1 MTTNLSRISALLL
14 ASAIGMSAGTL
25 TTVLPT
31 VDETSPTVGGTISL
45 PQFNSS
51 LGTLTGVTLNF
62 GAGSIFADTAISD
75 FEGTGGNIDITYDL
89 GYQVTFN
96 LPVGGPFVAADYQ
109 PLTCSGS
116 GPEISS
122 CSNSQGISNTPISGS
137 YDLSSDAAAFL
148 TGPVSVTYTPSQVE
162 QLVGS
167 PTPANPSNLNLS
179 VTNESLSMPVSI
191 TYTYTPET
199 ASVPEPASLVLAG
212 GGLLGLGLLGRMR
225 LKRD

>member
-1 MTTNLSRISALLL
+1 MKTNVSRMAALIL
-14 ASAIGMSAGTL
+14 ASAIGMFAGTL

-45 PQFNSS
+45 PQFNSA

-62 GAGSIFADTAISD
+62 GAGSIFADTAIGD
-75 FEGTGGNIDITYDL
+75 FEPTGGNINITYDL
-89 GYQVTFN
+89 GYQVTFT

-116 GPEISS
+116 GPEVSS
-122 CSNSQGISNTPISGS
+122 CNHSQGISDTPISGS

-148 TGPVSVTYTPSQVE
+148 TGPVSVTYTPSLVK

-167 PTPANPSNLNLS
+167 PTPASPADLNLS
-179 VTNESLSMPVSI
+179 VM
-191 TYTYTPET
+191 
-199 ASVPEPASLVLAG
+199 AG
-212 GGLLGLGLLGRMR
+212 AGLLGLGWFGRKRTKEKVR
-225 LKRD
+225 LN